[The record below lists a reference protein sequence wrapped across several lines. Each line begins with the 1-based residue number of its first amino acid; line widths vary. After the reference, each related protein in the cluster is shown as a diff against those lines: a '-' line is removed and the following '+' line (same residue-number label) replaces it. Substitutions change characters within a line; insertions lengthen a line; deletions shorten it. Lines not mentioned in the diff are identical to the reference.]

1 MSKNYNSKN
10 SLADLLND
18 AQRKKL
24 GATSA
29 TPNILNP
36 IYIKTFEELEKAAA
50 KWQKSS
56 QIAIDTEFDDNNNYY
71 GRHLCLVQ
79 IYDKDKIYL
88 IDTVKL
94 KGNIQPLLSI
104 LENSNIEKLFHS
116 CSSDLIVLADVCSCQ
131 VKNIQDTA
139 LMYRFLLK
147 SSNDIGLQTLVEE
160 KLEIELEKQEQ
171 VSDWAKRPLTKAQLI
186 YAATDVVYLFE
197 LFELLKD
204 ELQQLNRW
212 DWYNEER
219 QRLEEIGNEN
229 IQDAE
234 NKNEVAALR
243 AVIKYKFAE
252 ENRVRFMMYWNL
264 RDEIA
269 KNVNR
274 PHYRVISNNR
284 LAEIIEKPP
293 KKLDDWETLKGSSH
307 HFKRRADEFFE
318 LSKID
323 LSDRK
328 YPLFKEI
335 DKQIEEKEIYYQNKK
350 QHQRMLH
357 QREIMFNNLREAL
370 TDYNGLNIQ
379 SLILSNKNKNE
390 ALWNGIESITNTWK
404 MKVLE
409 NIAKKN
415 EWNLDI
421 LKGALKK

>member
-36 IYIKTFEELEKAAA
+36 IYLKTFEELEKAAA

-204 ELQQLNRW
+204 ELQRLNRW